1 MDWSAVDSV
10 RALSAND
17 GFTFK
22 IRSRIARKVSGEDVI
37 SEKWPFDRLHLNRR
51 SKKLQDAQADITVTH
66 LWKKRGW
73 TACRRPRPNLS
84 ILKKLTR
91 SIVSFIFRI
100 LWNIRIWW
108 SDKNKN
114 WHRWDGVHFRCAKL
128 LLGHPWTDLD
138 ETLGMYRVDLEI
150 MQRGIFNFRFRPW
163 TGSGA
168 FPHYVIYVLWEK
180 YFGGGHRNESRYISL
195 TNAESDLYK
204 PSKFHS
210 NWFTRSGESLA

>member
-1 MDWSAVDSV
+1 MDWSVVDSV

-17 GFTFK
+17 GLTFK

-37 SEKWPFDRLHLNRR
+37 SEKWPFDRLHLNRI
-51 SKKLQDAQADITVTH
+51 STTEFIQADITVTH

-100 LWNIRIWW
+100 LWNIRIWR

-114 WHRWDGVHFRCAKL
+114 WHRWLVH
-128 LLGHPWTDLD
+128 TDYL
-138 ETLGMYRVDLEI
+138 RA
-150 MQRGIFNFRFRPW
+150 R
-163 TGSGA
+163 
-168 FPHYVIYVLWEK
+168 
-180 YFGGGHRNESRYISL
+180 
-195 TNAESDLYK
+195 
-204 PSKFHS
+204 
-210 NWFTRSGESLA
+210 NWFDSKKGKQLWQGKGWKQVFFSKGQNYSSSRKLRRRSRISSFTWAGTFWRPIGVTFATKSSIVTFSILSFWTCSEIYLLD

>member
-1 MDWSAVDSV
+1 MDWSVVDSV

-17 GFTFK
+17 GLTFK

-37 SEKWPFDRLHLNRR
+37 SEKWPFDDYTSTELV
-51 SKKLQDAQADITVTH
+51 LQNIQADITVTH

-114 WHRWDGVHFRCAKL
+114 WHRWLVHTDYLRARNWFDSKKGKQLWQGKGWKQVFFQKDRIIRLQENYEDGAEFLLSPERGLFDVRLVSPLLPNHQLLHFQYYL
-128 LLGHPWTDLD
+128 
-138 ETLGMYRVDLEI
+138 
-150 MQRGIFNFRFRPW
+150 
-163 TGSGA
+163 SGLA
-168 FPHYVIYVLWEK
+168 LK
-180 YFGGGHRNESRYISL
+180 YFC
-195 TNAESDLYK
+195 
-204 PSKFHS
+204 
-210 NWFTRSGESLA
+210 

>member
-1 MDWSAVDSV
+1 MDWSVVDSV

-17 GFTFK
+17 GLTFK

-37 SEKWPFDRLHLNRR
+37 SEKMTFWRSHLNRI
-51 SKKLQDAQADITVTH
+51 STTECIQADITVTH

-114 WHRWDGVHFRCAKL
+114 WHRWLVH
-128 LLGHPWTDLD
+128 TDYL
-138 ETLGMYRVDLEI
+138 RA
-150 MQRGIFNFRFRPW
+150 R
-163 TGSGA
+163 
-168 FPHYVIYVLWEK
+168 
-180 YFGGGHRNESRYISL
+180 
-195 TNAESDLYK
+195 
-204 PSKFHS
+204 
-210 NWFTRSGESLA
+210 NWFDSEKGKQLWQGKGWKQVFFSKGQNYSSSRKLRRRSRISSFTWAGTFWRPIGVTFATKSSIVTFSILSFWTCSEIILLD